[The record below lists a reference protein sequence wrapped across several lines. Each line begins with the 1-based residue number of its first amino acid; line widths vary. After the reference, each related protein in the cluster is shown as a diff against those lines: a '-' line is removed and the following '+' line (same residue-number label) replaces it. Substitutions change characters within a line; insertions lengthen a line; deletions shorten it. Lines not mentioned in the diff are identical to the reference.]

1 MFTNYKLST
10 SIFLKGFFSLPQS
23 VQPQSGVMS
32 GLCAGAGFNDN
43 TVSLSV
49 LTKIEMPFFY
59 SNKMHPCS
67 HQRLVEG
74 EGRQESWIS
83 GLINLFGWFRWQL
96 FLCES
101 HLIITSASSP
111 VSSASLKSVFYP
123 GIKQEIRSILSKN
136 LLAATATQNTTE
148 EHFQNLSFSL
158 SLKLKPQADVC
169 CSLCVPMRYV
179 GTTQPSMMV
188 HAGASLLL
196 WNFQSVLHHSQCGTP
211 TIGHDWC

>member
-1 MFTNYKLST
+1 
-10 SIFLKGFFSLPQS
+10 
-23 VQPQSGVMS
+23 MS
-32 GLCAGAGFNDN
+32 GLCTGAGFNDN

-67 HQRLVEG
+67 HQRLG

-169 CSLCVPMRYV
+169 SSLCVEN
-179 GTTQPSMMV
+179 TTETIYRLEPCFICYS
-188 HAGASLLL
+188 
-196 WNFQSVLHHSQCGTP
+196 SVLAWRRRKRRRRRRVYLYWGRWFLGRTGHHL
-211 TIGHDWC
+211 